1 MPDRK
6 VSYPPLAQLELDL
19 ALARLYKVS
28 PGRITLQFDLVVC
41 NFSGSD
47 VGYDLKI
54 RPTGTPTANLHF
66 LRGSA
71 TAGEG
76 KLGAG
81 NTEIWSLRFRPG
93 DTYEIE
99 AAADTVNSISM
110 TLSAGEAHMAN
121 E

>member
-6 VSYPPLAQLELDL
+6 VSYPPLAQLELTL
-19 ALARLYKVS
+19 ALTRLYKVS
-28 PGRITLQFDLVVC
+28 PGRIILQFDLVVC
-41 NFSGSD
+41 NFSSSD

-54 RPTGTPTANLHF
+54 RPTGTPTGNLHF

-76 KLGAG
+76 KLAAG
-81 NTEIWSLRFRPG
+81 NTEIWSLKFRPG

-99 AAADTVNSISM
+99 AEADTANSISM

>member
-1 MPDRK
+1 VPDRK
-6 VSYPPLAQLELDL
+6 VSYPPLAQLELAL
-19 ALARLYKVS
+19 ALGQLYKVS
-28 PGRITLQFDLVVC
+28 PGRITLQLTLVVC
-41 NFSGSD
+41 NFSPND

-54 RPTGTPTANLHF
+54 RPTGEATANKHF
-66 LRGSA
+66 LRGSN

-76 KLGAG
+76 KLAAG
-81 NTEIWSLRFRPG
+81 NTEIWDLRFRAG

-110 TLSAGEAHMAN
+110 TLSAGEAHMTN

>member
-1 MPDRK
+1 MGDRK
-6 VSYPPLAQLELDL
+6 VSYPPLAQLELGL
-19 ALARLYKVS
+19 TLARLYKVS
-28 PGRITLQFDLVVC
+28 PGRIILQFDLVVC
-41 NFSGSD
+41 NFSPAD

-54 RPTGTPTANLHF
+54 RPTGIPTANLHF

-71 TAGEG
+71 TAAAG
-76 KLGAG
+76 KLAAG
-81 NTEIWSLRFRPG
+81 NTEIWSLKFRPG

>member
-1 MPDRK
+1 VTDRK
-6 VSYPPLAQLELDL
+6 VSYPPLAQLELSL
-19 ALARLYKVS
+19 ALTRLYKVA
-28 PGRITLQFDLVVC
+28 PARITLQFTLVVC
-41 NFSGSD
+41 NFSGAD

-54 RPTGTPTANLHF
+54 RPTGEATANKHF

-76 KLGAG
+76 KLAAG
-81 NTEIWSLRFRPG
+81 NTEIWDIKIRPG

-99 AAADTVNSISM
+99 AAADTINSISM

>member
-6 VSYPPLAQLELDL
+6 VSYPPLAQLELTL
-19 ALARLYKVS
+19 ALVQLYKVS
-28 PGRITLQFDLVVC
+28 PGRISLQLTLVVC
-41 NFSGSD
+41 NFSGAD

-54 RPTGTPTANLHF
+54 RPTAAATANKHF

-76 KLGAG
+76 KLAAG
-81 NTEIWSLRFRPG
+81 NTEIWDLTFRAG

-99 AAADTVNSISM
+99 AKADTVNSISM
-110 TLSAGEAHMAN
+110 TLSAGEAHMKN

>member
-6 VSYPPLAQLELDL
+6 VSYPPLAQLELAL
-19 ALARLYKVS
+19 ALGQLYKVS
-28 PGRITLQFDLVVC
+28 PGRITLQLTLVVC
-41 NFSGSD
+41 NFSPND

-54 RPTGTPTANLHF
+54 RPTGEPTANKHF

-81 NTEIWSLRFRPG
+81 NSEIWHLTFRGG
-93 DTYEIE
+93 DTFEIE
-99 AAADTVNSISM
+99 AAADT
-110 TLSAGEAHMAN
+110 EQ
-121 E
+121 

>member
-1 MPDRK
+1 MPNRK
-6 VSYPPLAQLELDL
+6 VSYPPLAQLELGV
-19 ALARLYKVS
+19 ALGRLYKVS
-28 PGRITLQFDLVVC
+28 PGRIILQFDLVVC

-54 RPTGTPTANLHF
+54 RPASDFSQNKHF

-76 KLGAG
+76 KLAAG
-81 NTEIWSLRFRPG
+81 NTEIWSLKFRPG

-99 AAADTVNSISM
+99 AKADTLNSISM
-110 TLSAGEAHMAN
+110 TLSAGEAHMSN